1 MRLWRRLSPGLWLST
16 QVKALKSPDGAP
28 HDLGQSYVLLDPEV
42 FAGDAFWTRLDEV
55 VGAVEVQDGARLPGR
70 SRGRGRGR
78 VDAGAVES
86 VEIDAA
92 LWDKIKRLGGSD

>member
-1 MRLWRRLSPGLWLST
+1 MVEVMAAAFTGSVVST

-70 SRGRGRGR
+70 SRVRGR

>member
-1 MRLWRRLSPGLWLST
+1 M
-16 QVKALKSPDGAP
+16 
-28 HDLGQSYVLLDPEV
+28 
-42 FAGDAFWTRLDEV
+42 
-55 VGAVEVQDGARLPGR
+55 
-70 SRGRGRGR
+70 GRGCPVGRGAGR